1 MYLPT
6 IYLFLYTDIPTRYL
20 FLYSAVKP
28 LFIEMLCL
36 IYFIA
41 SHHENLTLL
50 SSSIVSIWRGAI
62 NEGITAGATAAGSK
76 PVATTPSSRRVLDR
90 WIRRHLDGSLIV
102 GYAPIG
108 YAYLAGEETF
118 TWGTTQRRI
127 ASPRGTRPLRFP
139 DLLLF
144 KPCALYYDYH
154 LNKLTTYLDNLAYYF
169 QIWMYAT
176 PLSRKV
182 RVTLRSLLTS
192 IMEDL

>member
-1 MYLPT
+1 MGKQT
-6 IYLFLYTDIPTRYL
+6 
-20 FLYSAVKP
+20 
-28 LFIEMLCL
+28 
-36 IYFIA
+36 
-41 SHHENLTLL
+41 LTLL
-50 SSSIVSIWRGAI
+50 LPAI
-62 NEGITAGATAAGSK
+62 CGTLAEGTTAGATAAGSK

-90 WIRRHLDGSLIV
+90 WIRTHWLRIFGGRGDFHL
-102 GYAPIG
+102 
-108 YAYLAGEETF
+108 
-118 TWGTTQRRI
+118 GTTQRRI

-144 KPCALYYDYH
+144 KPCALYYHDH

>member
-1 MYLPT
+1 
-6 IYLFLYTDIPTRYL
+6 
-20 FLYSAVKP
+20 
-28 LFIEMLCL
+28 MLCL

-90 WIRRHLDGSLIV
+90 WQRAGHRAGDRSWRRHLGRLRRVSGRGDFHQGITAGATAAGSKLVATTPSSRRVLDRWIRRHLDGSLTV

-118 TWGTTQRRI
+118 TWGQP
-127 ASPRGTRPLRFP
+127 SVG
-139 DLLLF
+139 
-144 KPCALYYDYH
+144 
-154 LNKLTTYLDNLAYYF
+154 
-169 QIWMYAT
+169 
-176 PLSRKV
+176 
-182 RVTLRSLLTS
+182 
-192 IMEDL
+192 

>member
-1 MYLPT
+1 MIDGTGRHLHSTYLGTKGAHEGTYLINYLPILYPASEASIIRNATLMYLPT

-90 WIRRHLDGSLIV
+90 WQR
-102 GYAPIG
+102 
-108 YAYLAGEETF
+108 AGHRA
-118 TWGTTQRRI
+118 G
-127 ASPRGTRPLRFP
+127 
-139 DLLLF
+139 D
-144 KPCALYYDYH
+144 
-154 LNKLTTYLDNLAYYF
+154 
-169 QIWMYAT
+169 
-176 PLSRKV
+176 
-182 RVTLRSLLTS
+182 RS
-192 IMEDL
+192 